1 MKLFK
6 TGVRLSSGPLKGLTK
21 VTLFI
26 IFYYMKIFLTVIL
39 TFIFFI
45 AGLLV
50 VLGAMKLCTLIAI
63 CGLLGFLVKAFI
75 IFIAACIIVLL
86 LILVNKIGT
95 LLDL

>member
-6 TGVRLSSGPLKGLTK
+6 TWVRLPTGPLKGLTN
-21 VTLFI
+21 VTLI
-26 IFYYMKIFLTVIL
+26 IKFYYMKIFLTVIL

-45 AGLLV
+45 TGLLV

-63 CGLLGFLVKAFI
+63 CGLLGFLVKASI
-75 IFIAACIIVLL
+75 IFIAACLIVLL